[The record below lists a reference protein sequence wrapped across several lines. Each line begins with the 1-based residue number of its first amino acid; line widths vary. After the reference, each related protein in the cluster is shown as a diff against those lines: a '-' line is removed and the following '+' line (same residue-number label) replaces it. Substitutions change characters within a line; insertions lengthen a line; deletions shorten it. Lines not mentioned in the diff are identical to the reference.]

1 MSLHHPYE
9 IHTNSLFGASMAM
22 SPRLEYPSVRAV
34 LYRITAQSEGT
45 EDEDNNNH
53 AGCGAWAFELLVRRS
68 RRPSRQ
74 KKPALSGSICESAN
88 IGCHAFARM
97 QNDT

>member
-9 IHTNSLFGASMAM
+9 RLVRGALTAM

-34 LYRITAQSEGT
+34 LYCITAQSEGT

-88 IGCHAFARM
+88 IGWHAFARM

>member
-9 IHTNSLFGASMAM
+9 RFVRGANGDVAT
-22 SPRLEYPSVRAV
+22 LEYPSARAV
-34 LYRITAQSEGT
+34 LYCITAQSEGT

-74 KKPALSGSICESAN
+74 KKPALSGSICESTN
-88 IGCHAFARM
+88 IGWHAFARM

>member
-9 IHTNSLFGASMAM
+9 QFIRGVDGDVATS
-22 SPRLEYPSVRAV
+22 AV
-34 LYRITAQSEGT
+34 LYCITAQSEGT